1 MKILI
6 VSQYFWPESFVINSL
21 ATELVERGHEVTVYT
36 GLPNYPQGEFY
47 QNYGLTTGPWNETY
61 NGVNII
67 RVPILPRK
75 TGFLKLLLN
84 YLSFVFFGSLLAVF
98 RVRKQVDVIF
108 CFGLSPALLCI
119 PAIIIKWIY
128 RRPLVFWVQDLWP
141 ESIGAVGAIK
151 SKLVLNVVG
160 QIVRFIYSQ
169 CDMILTQSRVFKA
182 SVIRWGGRENKI
194 HYVPNWADPLKQEE
208 NPTWVDELPPGF
220 RIGFAG
226 NIGKAQDMATLL
238 SAAELLREHT
248 DIKWIIAGDGSEK
261 KWLDDEIVKRE
272 LSASVITVGKKPYA
286 EMGPFF
292 SVCDAL
298 YVSLTNEYIF
308 SLTVPSK
315 VQAYM
320 SARKPILSCLN
331 GEGAQVITEAQC
343 GLVAGAE
350 KANELAQNV
359 LKLKNLSVSE
369 REEMGLNGLRYFEQ
383 NFERS
388 LVVAQIE
395 KLLSKAISARQKK

>member
-1 MKILI
+1 M
-6 VSQYFWPESFVINSL
+6 
-21 ATELVERGHEVTVYT
+21 YT

-47 QNYGLTTGPWNETY
+47 QNYGFFKGPWNETY
-61 NGVNII
+61 NGVQII
-67 RVPILPRK
+67 RVPISPRK

-119 PAIIIKWIY
+119 PAIVMKWFY

-141 ESIGAVGAIK
+141 ESIGAVGAVK
-151 SKLVLNVVG
+151 SQCVLQIVG
-160 QIVRFIYSQ
+160 QVVRFIYSQ

-208 NPTWVDELPPGF
+208 NPTWVEQLPQGF

-226 NIGKAQDMATLL
+226 NIGKAQDMSTLL
-238 SAAELLREHT
+238 AAAELLKAHS

-261 KWLDDEIVKRE
+261 KWLDDEIVRRN
-272 LSASVITVGKKPYA
+272 LSANVFTVGKKPYG

-292 SVCDAL
+292 NSCDAL

-308 SLTVPSK
+308 SLTIPSK

-320 SARKPILSCLN
+320 SAQKPILSCLN
-331 GEGAQVITEAQC
+331 GEGAQVIQEAGC

-350 KANELAQNV
+350 DAKGLSQNV
-359 LKLKNLSVSE
+359 LKLKALSSE
-369 REEMGLNGLRYFEQ
+369 ERIAMGSNGLRYFEE

-395 KLLSKAISARQKK
+395 KLLAKAISARIKK